1 MEKAQKFDY
10 LICLSIETTRTQ
22 GDYRELIEDQ
32 KEHMINKEDLMKDPK
47 FPNIIEFDWI
57 SYCLEDKKSEKEQT
71 QHFVKPTNM
80 EHLNSKTVE
89 LTGVTQEDIDR
100 AEPLERVLTKF
111 SDFVSNSFVLKN
123 KSYCIITFGHWELAY
138 QLLIEASQKKINL
151 DNCFSTFFDVRDEFH
166 KKYPNH
172 TEPINKID
180 QLLDAMRLKRRFDVI
195 KTSKVSEID

>member
-22 GDYRELIEDQ
+22 GDYRELIENQ
-32 KEHMINKEDLMKDPK
+32 KEHMINKEELMKDPK

-111 SDFVSNSFVLKN
+111 SDFVSNSFLLKN

-151 DNCFSTFFDVRDEFH
+151 DNCFTTFFDVRSEFR

-172 TEPINKID
+172 TESINKID

-195 KTSKVSEID
+195 KTSKVSEIN